1 MKITKSQLKKII
13 QEELAQAVQEGEID
27 EGFFDALKAGAGKVA
42 GDVKQKVGQAAS
54 AVGGAA
60 KAAGQYGKD
69 VVSAG
74 QAASK
79 AADIKNITAQIAA
92 LQQKLAVLQ
101 PAAAPVETPVET
113 PVQPVPSSGVA
124 GFQSAPTDRKTMPST
139 RRARGS
145 KPA

>member
-42 GDVKQKVGQAAS
+42 GDIGQKVGQAAS

-60 KAAGQYGKD
+60 KAAGQYGKN
-69 VVSAG
+69 VVAAG

-92 LQQKLAVLQ
+92 LQQKLDVLQ
-101 PAAAPVETPVET
+101 PPAAPVET
-113 PVQPVPSSGVA
+113 PVQPVPPSGVA

-139 RRARGS
+139 RRARGA
-145 KPA
+145 KPV